1 MSSSL
6 DPDKSFITCHSPT
19 PRLDFEDFCA
29 EYRPIIISD
38 LLTVMC
44 DFKESVLY
52 LQVLQMDQLMAARGL
67 QPRRLSSTPIKSPP
81 SGALQRCNSVGSS
94 GFVKCKSSSMN
105 SNLFVVRDDTLKNKV
120 IMEDKEERES
130 RRHGNSDVSSC
141 GGSDFEDQEVVVQPP
156 SFPSHICFPAQ
167 SNQPYDKRSYQDEDS
182 SKDSASEVTRD
193 DDLESDSVLSNAE
206 STLTEDKDGDRVVF
220 DDDDTWN
227 DLEDT
232 AVGTP
237 NDSREVSKATASGI
251 SPPERTLSRKV
262 AASKVVELDK
272 GTVIG
277 SANQEPDPPPASQLM
292 TRFFPSLKPKAQNA
306 PLPPP
311 PAAASVAPESKKP
324 DVETGETNTSS
335 LLNIAARS
343 WCE

>member
-1 MSSSL
+1 
-6 DPDKSFITCHSPT
+6 
-19 PRLDFEDFCA
+19 
-29 EYRPIIISD
+29 
-38 LLTVMC
+38 MC

-105 SNLFVVRDDTLKNKV
+105 SNVFVVRDDTLKNKV
-120 IMEDKEERES
+120 IMKDKEEQDSRRED
-130 RRHGNSDVSSC
+130 RHGNSDVSSC
-141 GGSDFEDQEVVVQPP
+141 GGSDSEDQEVVVQPP
-156 SFPSHICFPAQ
+156 LFLSPICFPAQ
-167 SNQPYDKRSYQDEDS
+167 SNQPYDKRSYQDEES

-232 AVGTP
+232 AVGTH

-251 SPPERTLSRKV
+251 SPPQRTLLRKV
-262 AASKVVELDK
+262 AASKVAELDK
-272 GTVIG
+272 GAVIG

-292 TRFFPSLKPKAQNA
+292 TRLFPSLKPKAQNA
-306 PLPPP
+306 PLPSP

-324 DVETGETNTSS
+324 EVETGETNTCS